1 METNLETAILNALYD
16 YFESHLGS
24 PAMTLSDLYKAIGYS
39 PNNKGGL
46 RQILAQLSCLKGRK
60 WVDYQAV
67 EDGFGGL
74 AWITNEGIRVAEDRR
89 MLMAEASFEQ
99 SSEGE
104 PREPVHVP
112 SEPLSLEPEP
122 NVPETV
128 LIPAGFFWMGS
139 PLDDPAARE
148 NEKPRHELYLNDYSI
163 GRYPVTNAQYACF
176 VLNTGHAPPEHWDE
190 GKIPEGLEDHP
201 VVNVTFTDAEAYCGW
216 LKQVSEQPYR
226 LPTEMEWEKAARG
239 NLPQTRCYPWG
250 AEWQPDI
257 CNTYELGQN
266 RSTSV
271 HEFEDTNISLF
282 GAVDM
287 AGNVWEWTTS
297 WYNPYPNS
305 PHDSLNYG
313 EDYRVVRGGSWRSH
327 RKNVRISCRGRY
339 KPDESRP
346 YLGFRVAST
355 VNVGEA

>member
-1 METNLETAILNALYD
+1 MVTNLETAILDALYG
-16 YFESHLGS
+16 YFESHPGS
-24 PAMTLSDLYKAIGYS
+24 RDMTLSDLYEAIRIS
-39 PNNKGGL
+39 PNHKRNVRKV
-46 RQILAQLSCLKGRK
+46 IVQLSCLKDRN

-89 MLMAEASFEQ
+89 KLMAEASVKQ
-99 SSEGE
+99 SGTDE
-104 PREPVHVP
+104 PREPDEAPAESATLELVP
-112 SEPLSLEPEP
+112 HI
-122 NVPETV
+122 PETV

-148 NEKPRHELYLNDYSI
+148 NEKPRHELYLNDYLI
-163 GRYPVTNAQYACF
+163 GRYSVTNAQYACF
-176 VLNTGHAPPEHWDE
+176 VLDTGHAHPEHWE
-190 GKIPEGLEDHP
+190 AGRIPEGLEDHP
-201 VVNVTFTDAEAYCGW
+201 VVNVTFTDAETYCGW
-216 LKQVSEQPYR
+216 LTRVTEQPYR

-239 NLPQTRCYPWG
+239 NLPQTRRYPWG
-250 AEWQPDI
+250 AEWQPDT
-257 CNTYELGQN
+257 CNTYELGRN

-271 HEFEDTNISLF
+271 HEVEDTNCSPL

-297 WYNPYPNS
+297 WYKPYPDS
-305 PHDSLNYG
+305 THDSTKHG
-313 EDYRVVRGGSWRSH
+313 EIYRVVRGGSWRSH

-339 KPDESRP
+339 RPDESRR
-346 YLGFRVAST
+346 YLGFRVASE